1 MQGKKQLDKQQQVC
15 SGDEV
20 QLFSFI
26 VTESGGLAHL
36 LVEPNGP

>member
-1 MQGKKQLDKQQQVC
+1 MQGKKQLDKRQQVW
-15 SGDEV
+15 SSEEV
-20 QLFSFI
+20 HLLSFI